1 MLYRYTGSFR
11 VEIGTWALTL
21 LCVLAAC
28 AILAALTGIL
38 IMSRQR
44 LVRWPFVMTVIGV
57 VGTAIPALAVLC
69 AVLASASNFP
79 GKITPGFYP
88 IVTPVATILCLCIV
102 IRERKRIRKAVQTAR
117 KNAYIRPAGD
127 LQ

>member
-1 MLYRYTGSFR
+1 MLYRCTGSFR
-11 VEIGTWALTL
+11 VEIGTW
-21 LCVLAAC
+21 
-28 AILAALTGIL
+28 
-38 IMSRQR
+38 
-44 LVRWPFVMTVIGV
+44 
-57 VGTAIPALAVLC
+57 ALAVLC